1 MKLTFSLLLLAM
13 SSMVIVQNPLL
24 AATNPAPNAGAPSH
38 IASQTDLSGTAI
50 SACGSITSPG
60 SYYLS
65 KDLSCPGTALLI
77 SGPGI
82 DLNLNGHTIAYGT
95 AGGTMGAVFGIEN
108 DACWDTVH
116 KARALPCD
124 NKSAGIA
131 ANIYGGS
138 IVQSTKAPAFSHAL
152 FFGEN
157 NNADQTIDI
166 HNVTITIQQP
176 GTQAFFSNFQGGQ
189 IILEHNTV
197 YDNVK
202 SINYP
207 GQGDLS
213 SRSQY
218 QGQAIHVDN
227 SKIMRSP
234 DKIDNNKIVG
244 SPQGGIR
251 DTSIGAMIYQN
262 DISQNSLY
270 ANDFCVDVPG
280 SDQKIYS
287 NYCHPVNGRGFHVD
301 GEGTDIYNNVFVV
314 TEAPVIR
321 EYGGC
326 EDGGAYGIQ
335 LEQDIQQAGNV
346 VVTGN
351 NGTLNTGA
359 CGGGVLSIT
368 HWPAGTPATIKGN
381 TWTVDKTSGADKLGS
396 VIYLLDTDNLSDVVF
411 GGDALKTND
420 LACAGINWDGAQ
432 NFKASLAGC
441 TAPYAM
447 ATVNGP
453 GTEGSFTLTGAPNV
467 NLGCGTYSK
476 STGTINGKAV
486 KCPK

>member
-1 MKLTFSLLLLAM
+1 MKFTFSLLLLAM
-13 SSMVIVQNPLL
+13 SSMVIVQNSLF

-60 SYYLS
+60 SYHLS

-82 DLNLNGHTIAYGT
+82 DLNLNGHTITYGT

-108 DACWDTVH
+108 DACWDTDH
-116 KARALPCD
+116 KAITVPCD
-124 NKSAGIA
+124 NKNAGIA

-152 FFGEN
+152 FFGQDN
-157 NNADQTIDI
+157 NTDQTINVHDI
-166 HNVTITIQQP
+166 TMTIQQP
-176 GTQAFFSNFQGGQ
+176 GTQAFFSDFQSGQ
-189 IILEHNTV
+189 IILEHNTI

-207 GQGDLS
+207 GQGDPS
-213 SRSQY
+213 ARSEF
-218 QGQAIHVDN
+218 QGQAILVDN

-234 DKIDNNKIVG
+234 DHIDNNKIVG
-244 SPQGGIR
+244 SPQGGIL
-251 DTSIGAMIYQN
+251 DTSTDAIIFQN
-262 DISQNSLY
+262 DISMNSTY
-270 ANDFCVDVPG
+270 TNDFCVDVPG
-280 SDQKIYS
+280 TDEQVYD
-287 NYCHPVNGRGFHVD
+287 NNCHPVNGRGIHIN
-301 GEGTDIYNNVFVV
+301 GEGSHVYDNVIVV
-314 TEAPVIR
+314 TEAPVNR

-326 EDGGAYGIQ
+326 EIGGAYGIQ
-335 LEQDIQQAGNV
+335 LEQDIQLAGNV

-351 NGTLNTGA
+351 NSTLNTGA
-359 CGGGVLSIT
+359 CGGAVLSIT
-368 HWPAGTPATIKGN
+368 GWASGAPATIKGN
-381 TWTVDKTSGADKLGS
+381 TWSVNKTGADQLGS
-396 VIYLLDTDNLSDVVF
+396 VIYLLDADNLSDVVF
-411 GGDALKTND
+411 GGDTLKTND

-432 NFKASLAGC
+432 SFKASLAGC

-447 ATVNGP
+447 ATLNGP

-467 NLGCGTYSK
+467 NLGCGNYSK
-476 STGTINGKAV
+476 STGTINGTAV
-486 KCPK
+486 KCSK